1 MLPSANANARDGAAG
16 FGKLPLLS
24 VNGLKKSY
32 PHAGGRP
39 KAVLKGVSFDVMPRE
54 TLGIVGASGA
64 GKSTIGRIIAN
75 LEQADGGS
83 IYYRNRD
90 LASLHRKSRREAGQS
105 ISMVFQDPY
114 EFLSPRMRVEQL
126 VAEPLIIRKERGDP
140 QELRARVHRALADV
154 SLDPEKYAL
163 RYPHELSG
171 GERQR
176 VGLARAFV
184 SRPLLL
190 IADEPT
196 SMLDASLRLDLLA
209 CMTELQSKHG
219 TAILFITHDLALTY
233 RFCDRLIVLDEG
245 QIAEEGTPARL
256 IDHPR
261 HPFTRSL
268 IDALLEFHR

>member
-1 MLPSANANARDGAAG
+1 MLSKANHRNAAAFGESA
-16 FGKLPLLS
+16 LLS
-24 VNGLKKSY
+24 VKDLKKSY
-32 PHAGGRP
+32 PLAGGRP
-39 KAVLKGVSFDVMPRE
+39 QHVLKGVSFHVMPQE
-54 TLGIVGASGA
+54 TVGIVGASGA

-83 IYYRNRD
+83 IHYLNRD
-90 LASLHRKSRREAGQS
+90 LARLHRKRRREAGQS
-105 ISMVFQDPY
+105 ISVVFQDPY
-114 EFLSPRMRVEQL
+114 EFLSPRMKVEQL
-126 VAEPLIIRKERGDP
+126 VAEPLVIRKEHRDKE
-140 QELRARVHRALADV
+140 ELRARTHQALADV
-154 SLDPEKYAL
+154 SLDPGKYAL

-184 SRPLLL
+184 SRPRLL

-209 CMTELQSKHG
+209 CMTELQRKYG
-219 TAILFITHDLALTY
+219 TAIIFITHDLALTY
-233 RFCDRLIVLDEG
+233 RFCNRLIVLDEG
-245 QIAEEGTPARL
+245 EIAEEGTPDRL

>member
-1 MLPSANANARDGAAG
+1 MLSKANHRNAAV
-16 FGKLPLLS
+16 FGESVLLS
-24 VNGLKKSY
+24 VKDLKKSY
-32 PHAGGRP
+32 PLAGGRP
-39 KAVLKGVSFDVMPRE
+39 QNVLKGVSFHVMPQE
-54 TLGIVGASGA
+54 TVGIVGASGA

-83 IYYRNRD
+83 IHYLNRD
-90 LASLHRKSRREAGQS
+90 LARLHRKRRREAGQS
-105 ISMVFQDPY
+105 ISVVFQDPY
-114 EFLSPRMRVEQL
+114 EFLSPRMKVEQL
-126 VAEPLIIRKERGDP
+126 VAEPLVIRKEHRDKE
-140 QELRARVHRALADV
+140 ELRARTHQALTDV
-154 SLDPEKYAL
+154 SLDPGKYAL

-184 SRPLLL
+184 SRPRLL

-209 CMTELQSKHG
+209 CMTELQRKYG
-219 TAILFITHDLALTY
+219 TAIIFITHDLALTY

-245 QIAEEGTPARL
+245 EIAEEGTPDRL